1 MDIDMDIEILK
12 NELNIQKYNY
22 KIDKKNKTITIKIN
36 PIRNNIII
44 LNEEKSYLVMEHEGF
59 ININLKIPKNITLIP
74 CTNYAMFLVKN
85 KQSIVDSYI
94 DLTSLYYEI
103 IYLKRKT

>member
-1 MDIDMDIEILK
+1 
-12 NELNIQKYNY
+12 
-22 KIDKKNKTITIKIN
+22 
-36 PIRNNIII
+36 
-44 LNEEKSYLVMEHEGF
+44 MEHEGF